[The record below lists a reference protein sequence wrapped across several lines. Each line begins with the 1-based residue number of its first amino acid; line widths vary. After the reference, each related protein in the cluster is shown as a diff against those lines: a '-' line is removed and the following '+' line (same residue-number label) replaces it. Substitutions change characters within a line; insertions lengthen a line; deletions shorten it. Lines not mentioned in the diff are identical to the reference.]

1 MKTLLLIVF
10 ILISCNQPREFDIP
24 KSLGNEENQRL
35 QSLLQAID
43 QNQKTLVGVDHLKSL
58 FARGAPV
65 EITANLVVKA
75 YVVSSD
81 EGGNFFKEI
90 YVQDHPSEPT
100 SGMKVV
106 IDRRELHNKYNFG
119 RQVYID
125 LKGLYVGETRKWD
138 GVIALG
144 GGENKDQELDPISE
158 KKATEVLLRGSNTL
172 VTPSTFKL
180 SELSDDHIGM
190 FVRVEQVNFMID
202 DHGAPL
208 VDPYESYD
216 SQHIIESCEGLQK
229 TEFLLETSSFAD
241 FAQMPI
247 PSKGGSI
254 QGIITKTFNGSD
266 LVLVLNQYQD
276 LMLDQEPCS
285 LP

>member
-1 MKTLLLIVF
+1 MKTLLLTVF
-10 ILISCNQPREFDIP
+10 ILISCNQPREFDVP

-35 QSLLQAID
+35 QSLLQSID
-43 QNQKTLVGVDHLKSL
+43 EDQKTIVGVGYLKSL
-58 FARGAPV
+58 FVRGEVV

-75 YVVSSD
+75 YVASSD
-81 EGGNFFKEI
+81 EAGNFFKEI

-100 SGMKVV
+100 AGMKVV
-106 IDRRELHNKYNFG
+106 IDRRELHNKYNLG
-119 RQVYID
+119 RELYID

-144 GGENKDQELDPISE
+144 GGENKDQELEPISE
-158 KKATEVLLRGSNTL
+158 KKATETLLRSSNAL
-172 VTPSTFKL
+172 ITPSTFKL
-180 SELSDDHIGM
+180 SELSDNHIGM

-208 VDPYESYD
+208 VDPFESYD

-247 PSKGGSI
+247 PTKGGAI

-266 LVLVLNQYQD
+266 LVLVINQYQD

-285 LP
+285 P